1 MTMMSSETDD
11 NNNDD
16 TSDSSNQPASH
27 AQGGR
32 RRRKRARPV
41 IDNSVPSPCVAIC
54 EYDGEGYCKGCS
66 RDADEIRDW
75 MIMTREQKLALLDVL
90 AERRKQSGQS

>member
-1 MTMMSSETDD
+1 MMTNESD
-11 NNNDD
+11 NDNNDD
-16 TSDSSNQPASH
+16 TSDSGDQSAAP
-27 AQGGR
+27 GR
-32 RRRKRARPV
+32 RRRKRTRPV

-54 EYDGEGYCKGCS
+54 EYDGEGYCKGCA

-90 AERRKQSGQS
+90 AERRKQSGLT